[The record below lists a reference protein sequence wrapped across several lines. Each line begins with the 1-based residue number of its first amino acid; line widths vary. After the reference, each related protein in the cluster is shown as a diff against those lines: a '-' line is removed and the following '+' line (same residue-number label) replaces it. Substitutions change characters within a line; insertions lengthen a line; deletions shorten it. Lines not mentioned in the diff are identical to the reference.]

1 MAEADL
7 TDIYR
12 RYRQGLFTL
21 ALSVTGCPARA
32 EDAVHDAFARLCRK
46 IDPLAGRP
54 DSQAV
59 AYVFAAV
66 RNAAIDQVRRTPR
79 ESDDAIAQSL
89 FSQTAGPAQ
98 NAIDSERERSIAAA
112 VDALPADQRE
122 VVVLRVYA
130 QLTFAD
136 VAVVVGAPLA
146 TVAARYRRALERLR
160 LRLERVL

>member
-1 MAEADL
+1 VADADL

-21 ALSVTGCPARA
+21 ALSVTGCAARA
-32 EDAVHDAFARLCRK
+32 EDAVHEAFARLCRK
-46 IDPLAGRP
+46 VEPLAGRQ
-54 DSQAV
+54 DAQAV

-66 RNAAIDQVRRTPR
+66 RNAAIDQVRRAPR
-79 ESDDAIAQSL
+79 GADVATAASL
-89 FSQTAGPAQ
+89 FSPLAGPAQ
-98 NAIDSERERSIAAA
+98 SAIDSERERSIAAA

-122 VVVLRVYA
+122 VVVLRVYG
-130 QLTFAD
+130 QLSFAE

-160 LRLERVL
+160 LRLERVI